1 MFRRRAAIF
10 SRIAHFL
17 SNCFKLFN
25 VTNPILTV
33 FSAVESW
40 TKSHAQ
46 WKNGSMKMRLGKKSP
61 HSFRLDF
68 RSYLEFCQTL
78 ATLVA
83 ASVAGMSP
91 VAAQLA
97 DVLEVVRVVQDPA
110 IVDPAA
116 VAPRPRVAPLT
127 SAAALATPLLRRRPR
142 SRPR

>member
-1 MFRRRAAIF
+1 M
-10 SRIAHFL
+10 L
-17 SNCFKLFN
+17 
-25 VTNPILTV
+25 
-33 FSAVESW
+33 
-40 TKSHAQ
+40 
-46 WKNGSMKMRLGKKSP
+46 NGKMGSTKMRLGKKSP
-61 HSFRLDF
+61 HSFCLDF

-83 ASVAGMSP
+83 ASVAGMSA

-116 VAPRPRVAPLT
+116 VAPRPREAPLT
-127 SAAALATPLLRRRPR
+127 SAAALAAPLLRRRPR